1 MLKKIFSSY
10 GTDKKGLKVLTC
22 RRMSQIGKDFNFYQ
36 KIPHF
41 DEIKMQLFFIKKVP
55 HKNANFKDFVD
66 LLYNIAK
73 MKNQK
78 NIQDRNKLFKAFLDE
93 IIIPKYKEFSK
104 HLLNFNVDYIQ
115 IFYKDYNPY
124 ENPTLILLYQNEE
137 FFKHVIK

>member
-10 GTDKKGLKVLTC
+10 GTDKTGLKVLTC
-22 RRMSQIGKDFNFYQ
+22 RKICQLGKDFNFYQ
-36 KIPHF
+36 KIPHL
-41 DEIKMQLFFIKKVP
+41 DEIKLQLFFIKKVP
-55 HKNANFKDFVD
+55 HKNASFKDFVD
-66 LLYNIAK
+66 LLYNLAK
-73 MKNQK
+73 LRNQK
-78 NIQDRNKLFKAFLDE
+78 NIQDRVKLFKLFLDE

-104 HLLNFNVDYIQ
+104 HLMNFNIDYIQ